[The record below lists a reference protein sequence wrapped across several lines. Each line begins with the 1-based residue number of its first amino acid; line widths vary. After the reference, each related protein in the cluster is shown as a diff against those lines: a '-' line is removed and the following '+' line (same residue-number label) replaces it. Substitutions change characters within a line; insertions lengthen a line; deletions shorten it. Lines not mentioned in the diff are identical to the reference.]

1 MSRKAVK
8 ASEFPTDTSYMKPWC
23 LDMIYEIEPGLK
35 RVANRTT
42 AHKRRGFYERLAAYA
57 EAKAAADRLLGWGAR
72 DPRRR
77 SSGAWNC
84 YFNFVL
90 RELRL

>member
-1 MSRKAVK
+1 MSREAVK
-8 ASEFPTDTSYMKPWC
+8 ASEFPTNTSYMKPWR
-23 LDMIYEIEPGLK
+23 LDLIYEIEPGLK
-35 RVANRTT
+35 RVANRAT
-42 AHKRRGFYERLAAYA
+42 AHKRHGFYKRLAAYA

-72 DPRRR
+72 DPRLR

>member
-1 MSRKAVK
+1 MRCEAVK
-8 ASEFPTDTSYMKPWC
+8 ASEVPTDANHTKLWC

-35 RVANRTT
+35 RVANRAT

-57 EAKAAADRLLGWGAR
+57 EAKAAADRLLGWGAQDSR
-72 DPRRR
+72 LR

>member
-1 MSRKAVK
+1 MSREAVK

-42 AHKRRGFYERLAAYA
+42 AHKRHG
-57 EAKAAADRLLGWGAR
+57 
-72 DPRRR
+72 
-77 SSGAWNC
+77 
-84 YFNFVL
+84 VL
-90 RELRL
+90 REACRLCRSKGGCG